1 MYAGRLQARRVG
13 GATVPAAP
21 VFLGSGAGSARTT
34 GGHCSRSVL
43 GERIERRRSAL
54 AIGVDAGRLAG
65 PWHVRNARAAGDR
78 PPTGGAGPSRACIH
92 RFKDVTC
99 GIHRT
104 GAAVLSTPLYR
115 GEAKRA
121 GSRSPLSRIKAKNSW
136 RVLSRS
142 TERTCV
148 SDDFITSVH

>member
-34 GGHCSRSVL
+34 DGHCSRSVL

-65 PWHVRNARAAGDR
+65 PWHVRTRARPGTGRRPAGQGR
-78 PPTGGAGPSRACIH
+78 AGHAFIGLKMLRVASTALAPPSSPRRSTGGKQSALDRDHHCLGL
-92 RFKDVTC
+92 KL
-99 GIHRT
+99 RT
-104 GAAVLSTPLYR
+104 PG
-115 GEAKRA
+115 G
-121 GSRSPLSRIKAKNSW
+121 
-136 RVLSRS
+136 
-142 TERTCV
+142 
-148 SDDFITSVH
+148 F